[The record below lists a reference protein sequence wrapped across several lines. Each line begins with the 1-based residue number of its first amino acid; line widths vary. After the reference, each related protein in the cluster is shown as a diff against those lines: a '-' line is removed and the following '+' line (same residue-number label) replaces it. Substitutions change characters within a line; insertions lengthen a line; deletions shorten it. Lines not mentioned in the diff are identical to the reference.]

1 MSCRWR
7 SELSRL
13 GAAPRLLTLADGPG
27 VLAEVNGSF
36 LESRGKGNA
45 NLVPALL
52 TNFYKG
58 GYNLLITDNIGT
70 IKRRGP
76 ALSARNIAASMT
88 LADLQ
93 EAADQKAPDDVE
105 DMSTEHV
112 EGLED

>member
-1 MSCRWR
+1 MSRRWR

-13 GAAPRLLTLADGPG
+13 GAAPRILTLADGPG
-27 VLAEVNGSF
+27 VLTEFNGSF

-45 NLVPALL
+45 NLAPALL
-52 TNFYKG
+52 KNFYKG
-58 GYNLLITDNIGT
+58 GYALIITDNMGM

-93 EAADQKAPDDVE
+93 DDADQETLDDAEGMPVE
-105 DMSTEHV
+105 RV
-112 EGLED
+112 EGLDR